1 MLALMR
7 IKRYVIVSAAV
18 LAACAGAGGAVA
30 ASGGD
35 DAKKSEQSVLD
46 AAAKQL
52 NVTPDALRSALGTA
66 EDAQLDQAVKD
77 GKITQAE
84 ADQRKAA
91 RAKDG
96 QVLGGPGGGP
106 GGRGHGGPGGP
117 GHGGPG
123 GPGGPATLDGAASA
137 LGLTADALR
146 TKLDAGQSI
155 ADVAKAQNK
164 DIADVKAAIK
174 AAITKQLDAD
184 VTAGRITADQRTKQ
198 LAGLDAHLDDLVND
212 TPPKRGDKPPAPPA
226 GASAYRSHRP

>member
-1 MLALMR
+1 MLPRMR
-7 IKRYVIVSAAV
+7 IKRYIIVSAAV
-18 LAACAGAGGAVA
+18 LAAGAGAGGAVA

-84 ADQRKAA
+84 ADQRKAD

-96 QVLGGPGGGP
+96 RVLGGPGGGP
-106 GGRGHGGPGGP
+106 GHGGPGGGP
-117 GHGGPG
+117 GHG
-123 GPGGPATLDGAASA
+123 GPGGPATLDGAPGA
-137 LGLTADALR
+137 LGLSADALR

-155 ADVAKAQNK
+155 ADVAKAQGK

-174 AAITKQLDAD
+174 AAVTKQLEAD
-184 VTAGRITADQRTKQ
+184 VTAGRITADQRTRQ
-198 LAGLDAHLDDLVND
+198 LADLDEHLDDLVTR
-212 TPPKRGDKPPAPPA
+212 TPPKRGDKPPADAARAA
-226 GASAYRSHRP
+226 GHRP